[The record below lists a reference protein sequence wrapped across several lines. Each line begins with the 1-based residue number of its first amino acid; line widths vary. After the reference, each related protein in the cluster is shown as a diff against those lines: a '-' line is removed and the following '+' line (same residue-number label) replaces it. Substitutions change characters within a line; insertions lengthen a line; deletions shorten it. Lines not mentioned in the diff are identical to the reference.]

1 MFYIAVYI
9 VIGNSDNKLTQKEWS
24 EFCEAL
30 DEAIMRKVGPYL
42 TVHGEWYSE
51 PSSAYQNACWSVE
64 IKAAHLADALKT
76 RLSYLAKEF
85 KQDSIVWAVAPNPE
99 FIQAAA

>member
-1 MFYIAVYI
+1 MFYLAVYI

-30 DEAIMRKVGPYL
+30 DEAVMRKVGSYL

-64 IKAAHLADALKT
+64 IRAQHIAEALKT
-76 RLSYLAKEF
+76 RLGFLCKEF

-99 FIQAAA
+99 FIGPVV